1 MKRPGRRPG
10 RKLASAT
17 SSCASLSLSA
27 LRSLP
32 LGAPTPPASLPWAPF
47 TVSVDCP
54 RGSPSGKVVTSQLHG
69 AGEWLGTGPPNTALN
84 RGDQK
89 PVQQSCDI
97 LAWRAVAIDG
107 TVLHRNRLAQGHRLR
122 DKLRKAGLS
131 RASSSPA
138 ATSRAR
144 CWTAAE
150 PRPGGGWA
158 AARTPSRGARAG
170 GAGGSWPRPARQ

>member
-1 MKRPGRRPG
+1 M
-10 RKLASAT
+10 
-17 SSCASLSLSA
+17 
-27 LRSLP
+27 
-32 LGAPTPPASLPWAPF
+32 SLPWAPF

-69 AGEWLGTGPPNTALN
+69 AEPTAAGEWLGTGPPNIALN

-89 PVQQSCDI
+89 PVQQSCNI

-131 RASSSPA
+131 RASSHSC
-138 ATSRAR
+138 SHVQ
-144 CWTAAE
+144 
-150 PRPGGGWA
+150 
-158 AARTPSRGARAG
+158 
-170 GAGGSWPRPARQ
+170 GSLLESS